1 MSKDTETGNILD
13 KIDKRMDKLE
23 KEMKDIEKEGIK
35 NTLKYFDR
43 IHDKL
48 FTLNNM
54 FIAAYFVIIIIP
66 NSNIST
72 WLFLVPI
79 FNMLFL
85 LYIDYRLLKRSRF
98 QSVFKS
104 KNSEDVNKQ
113 TKEMDKTNLYSLL
126 TIWTTIIV
134 TLVFIYQLFNLF

>member
-1 MSKDTETGNILD
+1 MDDNNNIEQVLEELNQG
-13 KIDKRMDKLE
+13 MTKLE
-23 KEMKDIEKEGIK
+23 KDMDDIEKEGIK

-54 FIAAYFVIIIIP
+54 FIAAYFVIIVIP
-66 NSNIST
+66 NSNTST

-79 FNMLFL
+79 LNMLFL

-98 QSVFKS
+98 QSAIKS
-104 KNSEDVNKQ
+104 KSSEDINKQ
-113 TKEMDKTNLYSLL
+113 TKEMDKTNLYSFL

-134 TLVFIYQLFNLF
+134 TLIFMFQFYHLF